1 MVGAVV
7 FDMDGVIL
15 DSEQLVVRSWQKI
28 AGKYGIE
35 YRRFLHGGTWT
46 QPRGGKEAVCS
57 DV

>member
-15 DSEQLVVRSWQKI
+15 DSEQLAEDCGQIR
-28 AGKYGIE
+28 YRE
-35 YRRFLHGGTWT
+35 YRRFLHGGPWT